1 MLANFV
7 RTYSLVSTTQ
17 LTIVL
22 IITAIVF
29 AVFIGVA
36 VLKMYKLKAEN
47 KRLMD
52 KNKYNSNV
60 DKEYT
65 DFTDGHLYDT
75 NN

>member
-1 MLANFV
+1 MLAHFV
-7 RTYSLVSTTQ
+7 RSYSLVSTAQ

-22 IITAIVF
+22 IITAVIF
-29 AVFIGVA
+29 AFFIGIA

-52 KNKYNSNV
+52 KSKYKSKV
-60 DKEYT
+60 EEYT

-75 NN
+75 NS